1 MDRETI
7 KLVNVLRRI
16 ARAAGYAAWVK
27 SDPEASR
34 FCLGQYNKVLA
45 RISELEPA
53 IKTLFTPLPD
63 NTSPDVVRIAAREL
77 AAYFE
82 DEVPDAHVFK
92 FAIGCGSRRARA
104 RNRCFPM
111 TVHCE

>member
-1 MDRETI
+1 MERETI

-27 SDPEASR
+27 SDAEAAR
-34 FCLGQYNKVLA
+34 FCLSQYNKVLA

-53 IKTLFTPLPD
+53 IKALFTPLRD
-63 NTSPDVVRIAAREL
+63 NSSPEVVRIAAREL

-82 DEVPDAHVFK
+82 DDAPDSHIFK
-92 FAIGCGSRRARA
+92 FAIGCGPRRVRARS
-104 RNRCFPM
+104 RCFPV
-111 TVHCE
+111 TVRCE